1 MNMRERRLWL
11 SQINRIH
18 SEQKYAR
25 DRETVEQLSH
35 YMNLRAQE
43 GEK

>member
-18 SEQKYAR
+18 YEQKQAR
-25 DRETVEQLSH
+25 DREIVEQAAY
-35 YMNLRAQE
+35 YMNLRTQE
-43 GEK
+43 GQ